1 MPSLTAEGFI
11 ISLSLGQNDVR
22 VVKGALCLLREHFI
36 HRSRN
41 ADSAG
46 DYLGN
51 AAESRVLRVLN
62 GRVVEHLAAAYH
74 YRQLTACRARSRRS
88 YPPTAAGFSR
98 SRTDWRTLQRSAN
111 RCLTARRAPKAKG
124 RFSRPRRSTRR
135 SRCNCQRE
143 HRKMRSATDRQA
155 G

>member
-46 DYLGN
+46 DYLCN

-62 GRVVEHLAAAYH
+62 GRVIEHLAAANH
-74 YRQLTACRARSRRS
+74 YRQLHLRKTLFELLQKQLVEHDL
-88 YPPTAAGFSR
+88 AAVI
-98 SRTDWRTLQRSAN
+98 
-111 RCLTARRAPKAKG
+111 
-124 RFSRPRRSTRR
+124 
-135 SRCNCQRE
+135 
-143 HRKMRSATDRQA
+143 RQQQQA
-155 G
+155 FR

>member
-46 DYLGN
+46 DDLGN
-51 AAESRVLRVLN
+51 AVESRVLRVLN
-62 GRVVEHLAAAYH
+62 GRVTVLPLASPWAYF
-74 YRQLTACRARSRRS
+74 RWRSVS
-88 YPPTAAGFSR
+88 VTGFS
-98 SRTDWRTLQRSAN
+98 N
-111 RCLTARRAPKAKG
+111 G
-124 RFSRPRRSTRR
+124 N
-135 SRCNCQRE
+135 NCT
-143 HRKMRSATDRQA
+143 KN